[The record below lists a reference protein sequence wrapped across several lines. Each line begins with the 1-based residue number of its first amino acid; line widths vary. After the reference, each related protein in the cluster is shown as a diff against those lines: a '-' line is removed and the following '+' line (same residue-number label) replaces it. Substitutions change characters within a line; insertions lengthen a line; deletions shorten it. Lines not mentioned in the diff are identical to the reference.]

1 MRASLRPKYWLPG
14 LLISAAIAI
23 FDLAGGMSRLERMS
37 YDVGLSLSSRTP
49 GTDVAVIAVDERS
62 LSNIGRWPWPRQ
74 RHAELV
80 SKLKDAAAVG
90 YTVLFLEP
98 QEDHAL
104 SVIHQLVAQLRKSD
118 GDDKAEAVTIDNQQ
132 MLDSL
137 QQAALDLDGDAKLIA
152 SIADADNVVVGLPF
166 VFGEPRGRAS
176 NRLPTYVRRSTI
188 KKPAS
193 DDVNPIS
200 VKTVVVPWAE
210 FGNVVAAI
218 GHQVANVEDDGIVR
232 QEPLVVDYYE
242 DYVASM
248 SLLLAARY
256 LGLDTS
262 EINLSGRTVM
272 LGGLAIDTD
281 TRLRMNTY
289 YYRNKSGEPP
299 FEVDS
304 FFDVANGNINTDKY
318 RGKIVLVGAT
328 AAGLSPAENI
338 PVSDGARTAPVI
350 RLAHTVATILNQH
363 GFTTPVWGGWLK
375 LLAFLGIAAFLMF
388 VLPRLT
394 AVAGTVVCATL
405 FAVMLAAQL
414 LSTTVGGIWL
424 KLPLALLTLLAGF
437 VVLTTI
443 RYFGSERN
451 RLRADR
457 ESGDNLRAIGINFQ
471 EKGQLDQAFDALRRS
486 GNDEPTQ
493 AALYSLAL
501 DFEAK
506 RQFSKASL
514 VYTHIAS
521 IDSHYRDVSERQRR
535 VANLE
540 NTVLLGNAGSDATM
554 VFDKSGTVS
563 QPTLGRYTI
572 EKEIGKGAMGTV
584 YLGRDPKIDRT
595 VAIKTLDL
603 TRGFDDVEIQEVKAR
618 FFREGQAAGRL
629 RHPNI
634 VTIYDAGEEKDLAY
648 IAMEVLTGRNLI
660 HYGKAENLLP
670 VPDVMH
676 IIGACADALHY
687 AHSQNVVHR
696 DIKPA
701 NIMYEPQTK
710 TVKITDFGIARIMDA
725 SRTKTGTV
733 MGTPSYMSP
742 EQLSGHK
749 VDGRSDLFSL
759 GVTMYL
765 LLAGRWPFRAESLTN
780 LMYKIANESHAP
792 LHKVREDLPD
802 GERISTLIIDRAL
815 AKDAND
821 RFQTGAE
828 FLQAIEQFT
837 STDAPAD
844 PESYAS

>member
-1 MRASLRPKYWLPG
+1 MQASLRPKYWLPG
-14 LLISAAIAI
+14 LLVSAAVAI
-23 FDLAGGMSRLERMS
+23 FDLTGGLGRLERLS
-37 YDVGLSLSSRTP
+37 YDVGLGLSSRSP
-49 GTDVAVIAVDERS
+49 GTDVAVIAIDERS

-74 RHAELV
+74 RHAQLLA
-80 SKLKDAAAVG
+80 KLGDASAVG

-104 SVIHQLVAQLRKSD
+104 SVIRELADQLNATENEKLQ
-118 GDDKAEAVTIDNQQ
+118 A
-132 MLDSL
+132 SL
-137 QQAALDLDGDAKLIA
+137 QQALTDLDGDAQLIKA
-152 SIADADNVVVGLPF
+152 IAEADNVVVGLPF
-166 VFGEPRGRAS
+166 EFGEPRGRPR
-176 NRLPTYVRRSTI
+176 NRLPVYVRQSTI
-188 KKPAS
+188 KKPTADS
-193 DDVNPIS
+193 VNPVS
-200 VKTVVVPWAE
+200 VKSVVVPWPD
-210 FGNVVAAI
+210 FGNAVAAI

-242 DYVASM
+242 DYIASM
-248 SLLLAARY
+248 SLLLSARY
-256 LGLDTS
+256 LGLDRS
-262 EINLSGRTVM
+262 EIGLGSHTVM

-281 TRLRMNTY
+281 SRLRMNTFF
-289 YYRNKSGEPP
+289 YRNKSGEPP

-304 FFDVANGNINTDKY
+304 FFDVAHGNIDVKKY

-350 RLAHTVATILNQH
+350 RLAHTVASILNQH
-363 GFTTPVWGGWLK
+363 GFTTPPWGGWLRFG
-375 LLAFLGIAAFLMF
+375 AFLVIAAFLMF
-388 VLPRLT
+388 LLPRLS
-394 AVAGTVVCATL
+394 AAFGTVLSIAL
-405 FAVMLAAQL
+405 LGAMLAAQL
-414 LSTTVGGIWL
+414 LSMSVGGVWI
-424 KLPLALLTLLAGF
+424 KLAPALVTLLAGF
-437 VVLTTI
+437 VVMTTI
-443 RYFGSERN
+443 RYFGAERN

-471 EKGQLDQAFDALRRS
+471 EKGQLDQAFDSLRRS
-486 GNDEPTQ
+486 GSDEPTQ

-514 VYTHIAS
+514 VYSHISS
-521 IDSHYRDVSERQRR
+521 INPQYRDISERQRR

-540 NTVLLGNAGSDATM
+540 NTVLLGSTGSDATLL
-554 VFDKSGTVS
+554 FDKSGTVS

-603 TRGFDDVEIQEVKAR
+603 TRGFDDAEIQEVKAR

-670 VPDVMH
+670 VRDVMH

-701 NIMYEPQTK
+701 NVMYEPQTK

-765 LLAGRWPFRAESLTN
+765 LLAGRWPFRADSLTN
-780 LMYKIANESHAP
+780 LMYKIANESHVP
-792 LHKVREDLPD
+792 LHEVRDDLPD
-802 GERISTLIIDRAL
+802 GERISKLIIDRAL
-815 AKDAND
+815 AKDADD

-828 FLQAIEQFT
+828 FVQAIKQFT
-837 STDAPAD
+837 TDDALTESQTSDAAD
-844 PESYAS
+844 TRTETFVS